1 MDHPEFP
8 KADPALQ
15 YIVSQVSRIDDTASC
30 TAGYYKALHE
40 VLRRLDK
47 TDEEL
52 NRIRGLLDGAD
63 PQSLAQHIRDSF
75 REIRA
80 DIGTELTSDLAPA
93 VNKAVGAVANLNS
106 TSFRAERRMEKLI
119 ADLSGI
125 DQKVAEVSKRITDA
139 QDASIERAESDLLD
153 TCSAVLKKYD
163 QLAVSQMDL
172 QTRFETYVSEASTQG
187 YVPSW
192 MAVVLVFCALL
203 GGYVLGGAV
212 C

>member
-1 MDHPEFP
+1 MMDHPEFP

-80 DIGTELTSDLAPA
+80 DIGTELTSDLAPS

-106 TSFRAERRMEKLI
+106 TSYRVESRMEKLI
-119 ADLSGI
+119 SNLSSI
-125 DQKVAEVSKRITDA
+125 DQKVAEVSKRLTDA
-139 QDASIERAESDLLD
+139 QDASIKRAEADLLN
-153 TCSAVLKKYD
+153 TCSAVLRKYD
-163 QLAVSQMDL
+163 KLAVTQMGL
-172 QTRFETYVSEASTQG
+172 QARFETYVSDRSTQG

-192 MAVVLVFCALL
+192 LAVAMAFCALL
-203 GGYVLGGAV
+203 GGYVLGGWV
-212 C
+212 